1 MTLRPLRWLLL
12 WLLVGVLV
20 EQTAPAVTLAQDPGK
35 LATGLNDEQLAAID
49 EIVEEAIR
57 DGKTPGAVVLV
68 GHQGQVVYRRAFG
81 HRSLEPKKSPMML
94 DTIFDLSSLTKVVAT
109 TPALLQL
116 VERGKLRLDDPVAKY
131 WPEFEAHGK
140 GQITVRQL
148 LTHYSGLTA
157 DLPLKPKW
165 SGYKMALQKIVAQSP
180 IAVPGTSF
188 LYSDV
193 NFIILGELVSRLS
206 GVPLDVYCDCN
217 IFIPLGMKDT
227 TFKLPPNKRDRAALT
242 QHKGE
247 KAGKK
252 LWCEVHD
259 PLAYYMGGIAG
270 HAGLFSTADDLAIF
284 AQTLLQGGGTE
295 KVRILSPL
303 MVEKMT
309 TPQSPPNKMV
319 LRGLGWDIDS
329 PFSSG
334 RGELFPVGA
343 YGHTGYTG
351 TSLWI
356 DPLSQTYIILLT
368 NRVHPGG
375 KGDVVP
381 LRSQIATIVGAAL
394 GPAAAERVLS
404 SHRSLTSY
412 FELMKSYGG
421 LGLRNGRVQTGID
434 VLAAKKFTP
443 LTGLRVGLITNHSG
457 IDASGRR
464 TIDLLAKAR
473 KVKLISIFSPEHG
486 LFGNVDEKIPHTKE
500 PVTGLPVYSLY
511 GEVNRPTE
519 KMLEG
524 LDGLVFDV
532 QDAGVRFYTYAT
544 TMAYVMEA
552 AAKRGIPF
560 YVLDRPNPINGSVV
574 QGPILDKDL
583 QSFVAYFPMPVR
595 HGMTV
600 GELAEMFNAEK
611 KIGAKLHVIPMQGY
625 ERTDWYD
632 ETGLLWVNPSPNLRT
647 LAQATLYPGMAMVEG
662 TNVSVG
668 RGTGSPFE
676 LLGAPWINGRDLAAY
691 LNSRKIQGVRFVP
704 VDFMPNGSRYERQL
718 CHGVQAILV
727 DRQVLDSPALGVEVA
742 SALYRLY
749 PGDFQLDKSLLL
761 IGSHEVLRSIKNGQ
775 DPNSIVLNWQGPLS
789 DFRDLRSKYLLYGPR

>member
-1 MTLRPLRWLLL
+1 MTSRRLGWFFFSLLL
-12 WLLVGVLV
+12 SVLF
-20 EQTAPAVTLAQDPGK
+20 EPAVTNAQDAVGVE
-35 LATGLNDEQLAAID
+35 AGLMEDQLTSID
-49 EIVEEAIR
+49 GIVEEAVQS
-57 DGKTPGAVVLV
+57 GKTPGAVVLI
-68 GHQGQVVYRRAFG
+68 GHRGRVVYRRAFG
-81 HRSLEPKKSPMML
+81 YRALEPKKRPMTA

-116 VERGKLRLDDPVAKY
+116 VERGKLRIDDPVAKY

-140 GQITVRQL
+140 GPITVRQL
-148 LTHYSGLTA
+148 LTHYSGLPA

-165 SGYKMALQKIVAQSP
+165 SGTKTALQKIVAQSP
-180 IAVPGTSF
+180 IAAPGTSF

-193 NFIILGELVSRLS
+193 NFIVLGELVSRLS

-227 TFKLPPNKRDRAALT
+227 SFKLPANKRDRLALT

-247 KAGKK
+247 KSGKR
-252 LWCEVHD
+252 LWWEVHD
-259 PLAYYMGGIAG
+259 PLAYCMGGVAG
-270 HAGLFSTADDLAIF
+270 HAGVFSTAEDLAIF
-284 AQTLLQGGGTE
+284 AQALLQGGSTKNG
-295 KVRILSPL
+295 RILSPL

-309 TPQSPPNKMV
+309 TPQSPPDKMV

-356 DPLSQTYIILLT
+356 DPVSETFIILLT

-394 GPAAAERVLS
+394 GPAASEQILS
-404 SHRSLTSY
+404 SRRSLTSY
-412 FELMKSYGG
+412 FELMKSYRAS
-421 LGLRNGRVQTGID
+421 GLRSGRVETGID
-434 VLAAKKFTP
+434 VLAVQKFTP
-443 LTGLRVGLITNHSG
+443 LAGLRVGLITNHSG
-457 IDASGRR
+457 IDAAGRR
-464 TIDLLAKAR
+464 TIDLIAKAR
-473 KVKLISIFSPEHG
+473 KVKLMSVFSPEHG
-486 LFGNVDEKIPHTKE
+486 LFGNVDEKIPHARE

-532 QDAGVRFYTYAT
+532 QDAGVRFYTYTT
-544 TMAYVMEA
+544 TMAYAMEA
-552 AAKRGIPF
+552 AAKRGIAF

-583 QSFVAYFPMPVR
+583 QSFVGYFPMPVR
-595 HGMTV
+595 HGMTL
-600 GELAEMFNAEK
+600 GELAQMFNAENK
-611 KIGAKLHVIPMQGY
+611 LGAKLHVIPMQGY

-632 ETGLLWVNPSPNLRT
+632 ETGLQWVNPSPNLRT
-647 LAQATLYPGMAMVEG
+647 LAQATLYPGVAMVEG
-662 TNVSVG
+662 ANVSVG

-691 LNSRKIQGVRFVP
+691 LNSRKIQGVRFLP
-704 VDFMPNGSRYERQL
+704 VDFMPNGHRYERQL

-727 DRQVLDSPALGVEVA
+727 DRQALDSPALGVEIA

-749 PGDFQLDKSLLL
+749 PRDFQLDKCLLL
-761 IGSHEVLRSIKNGQ
+761 VGSSEVLRAIKNGQ
-775 DPNSIVLNWQGPLS
+775 DPNAIVLSWQSPLAE
-789 DFRDLRSKYLLYGPR
+789 FRDLRSKYLLYGPR

>member
-1 MTLRPLRWLLL
+1 MTPRRLGWFFFSLLL
-12 WLLVGVLV
+12 GVLV
-20 EQTAPAVTLAQDPGK
+20 EQTVPAVTIAQDSGNV
-35 LATGLNDEQLAAID
+35 AAGLNDEQLAAID
-49 EIVEEAIR
+49 GIVEEAIR

-68 GHQGQVVYRRAFG
+68 GHRGQVVYRRAFG
-81 HRSLEPKKSPMML
+81 HRALEPKKRPMTV

-116 VERGKLRLDDPVAKY
+116 VERGKLRIDDPVAKY
-131 WPEFEAHGK
+131 WPEFQAHGK

-148 LTHYSGLTA
+148 LTHYSGLPA
-157 DLPLKPKW
+157 ELDLKPKW
-165 SGYKMALQKIVAQSP
+165 WGYKTALQKIVAESP
-180 IAVPGTSF
+180 IAPPGTRF

-193 NFIILGELVSRLS
+193 NFIILGELISRLS
-206 GVPLDVYCDCN
+206 GVPLDVYCEGN
-217 IFIPLGMKDT
+217 IFIPLEMKDT
-227 TFKLPPNKRDRAALT
+227 SFKLPPNKRDRLALT

-247 KAGKK
+247 KSGKR
-252 LWCEVHD
+252 LWWEVHD
-259 PLAYYMGGIAG
+259 PMAYYMGGIAG
-270 HAGLFSTADDLAIF
+270 HAGLFSTAEDLAIF
-284 AQTLLQGGGTE
+284 AQTLLQGGSTKKG
-295 KVRILSPL
+295 RILSPL

-356 DPLSQTYIILLT
+356 DPVSETYIILLT

-394 GPAAAERVLS
+394 GVAAAEQVRS
-404 SHRSLTSY
+404 SGRSLTSY
-412 FELMKSYGG
+412 FELMKSYSGS
-421 LGLRNGRVQTGID
+421 GLRSGRVKTGID
-434 VLAAKKFTP
+434 VLAAKKFAP
-443 LTGLRVGLITNHSG
+443 LAGLRVGLITNHSG
-457 IDASGRR
+457 IDAAGRR
-464 TIDLLAKAR
+464 TIDLIANAR
-473 KVKLISIFSPEHG
+473 RVKLISIFSPEHG
-486 LFGNVDEKIPHTKE
+486 LFGDVDEKIPHAKE

-524 LDGLVFDV
+524 LDALIFDA
-532 QDAGVRFYTYAT
+532 QDAGVRYYTYVT
-544 TMAYVMEA
+544 TMAYAMEA
-552 AAKRGIPF
+552 AAKRRIPF
-560 YVLDRPNPINGSVV
+560 YLLDRPNPINGSVV
-574 QGPILDKDL
+574 QGPVLDKDL
-583 QSFVAYFPMPVR
+583 QSFVGYFPMPVR

-600 GELAEMFNAEK
+600 GELAQMFNAEN

-647 LAQATLYPGMAMVEG
+647 LAQATLYPGVAMVEG
-662 TNVSVG
+662 ANVSVG
-668 RGTGSPFE
+668 RGTNSPFE

-691 LNSRKIQGVRFVP
+691 LNSRKIQGVRFLP

-727 DRQVLDSPALGVEVA
+727 DRQALDSPALGVEIA

-761 IGSHEVLRSIKNGQ
+761 IGSYEVLRAIKNGQ
-775 DPNSIVLNWQGPLS
+775 DPNSIVLNWQSPLAE
-789 DFRDLRSKYLLYGPR
+789 FCNLRSKYLLY